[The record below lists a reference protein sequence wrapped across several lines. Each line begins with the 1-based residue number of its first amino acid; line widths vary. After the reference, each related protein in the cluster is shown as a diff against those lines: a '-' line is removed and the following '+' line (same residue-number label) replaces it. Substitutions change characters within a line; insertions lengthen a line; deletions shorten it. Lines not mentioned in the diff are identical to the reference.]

1 MARTTAAAPEPEAS
15 LRAPS
20 GFQIEHQCL
29 QCGAPACLEETDRLY
44 ACPYCRVKSFLL
56 TRDVFR
62 YVLPPKS
69 PSRELIY
76 VPYWRFKGVLL
87 FTTAGGN
94 DHKFVDVTQCAAPA
108 TGAPRT
114 LGVRAQAMKLRFAS
128 PECAGAF
135 VAPEISFA
143 SMVRGVQQRFGRELG
158 KPMLYQA
165 HLGESVGLI
174 YAPFYLSG
182 GRLHDGVLERPAAA
196 PADESALSALKGGR
210 QDWKVRFVAALCP
223 DCGWDLEGERDALA
237 LLCRNCSSAWTPSGE
252 RLTRVEADCLPDPGA
267 ELYLPFW
274 RIRCE
279 LDGLAPSGSPELARI
294 AETPAAPG
302 KAPAAEFWSPA
313 FKVRPQVYLRLAVG
327 LTLGRMQ
334 GALEAG
340 LPPAGHHPVG
350 LPAEEAC
357 ESVKTVLAGFHS
369 PRRTLPEV
377 LPGLKPR
384 ATHFR
389 LAYLPFR
396 GDVHDYVQPQI
407 GLAVGRSI
415 LAQSRNL

>member
-1 MARTTAAAPEPEAS
+1 
-15 LRAPS
+15 
-20 GFQIEHQCL
+20 
-29 QCGAPACLEETDRLY
+29 
-44 ACPYCRVKSFLL
+44 VKSLLL

-62 YVLPPKS
+62 YTLPPKT

-94 DHKFVDVTQCAAPA
+94 DYKFVDVTQCAAPA
-108 TGAPRT
+108 TGAPQT
-114 LGVRAQAMKLRFAS
+114 LGVRAQAMKLRFAA
-128 PECAGAF
+128 PECAGTF
-135 VAPEISFA
+135 VAPEVPFA
-143 SMVRGVQQRFGRELG
+143 SMVRGVQQRFGRDLG

-174 YAPFYLSG
+174 YAPFYLAG

-196 PADESALSALKGGR
+196 PADASALSALKGGR

-252 RLTRVEADCLPDPGA
+252 RLTHVEADCLPDPEA
-267 ELYLPFW
+267 EIHLPFW

-279 LDGLAPSGSPELARI
+279 LEGLVPGSRPALARI
-294 AETPAAPG
+294 AEAPTAPD
-302 KAPAAEFWSPA
+302 KAPTAEFWTPA
-313 FKVRPQVYLRLAVG
+313 FKVRPQLYLRLAG
-327 LTLGRMQ
+327 ALTLGRMQ
-334 GALEAG
+334 AGIEAG
-340 LPPAGHHPVG
+340 LPAAGHHPVG
-350 LPAEEAC
+350 LPVEEAC
-357 ESVKTVLAGFHS
+357 ESVKTVLAGLHT

-377 LPGLKPR
+377 LHGLTPR

-389 LAYLPFR
+389 LVYLPFR
-396 GDVHDYVQPQI
+396 GDVHDYVQPQS
-407 GLAVGRSI
+407 GLSVGRSV